1 MVEKITFDDIKTMV
15 TECVKRLLESTNMRT
30 LYHFTTISRFWEIAK
45 TNKLI
50 SANYF
55 KDYWDNNSHISVT
68 RHKSNFEGYAAAHP
82 KENCVRIQLNVPRLN
97 SSHNIIRIKPME
109 FYSPQRH
116 GRWDNYSS
124 KEYYQKNNLE
134 NGIEYHNQAEEGV
147 QMPDVSSQAIN
158 HLHKYV
164 DRIDILFDKL
174 ETISTDYDK
183 CIYELSQLK
192 DINNTGFGK
201 VVPIFVYGN
210 KNHFALQDNVCMTL
224 SKTIKYIE
232 ENVCDISKAYGD
244 NLKKFLDSINSLEE
258 NLNESTNMKHLYHFT
273 TFARFASIARNNFI
287 TSANYQKGYWDNSN
301 HISLTRHK
309 GNLEGF
315 AEASYYKD
323 SVIVRLE
330 FDTEKLN
337 SRHDV
342 LNIKPMEYYSPKR
355 ERFDA
360 SYGRKINGN
369 DSGKSRYQDK
379 DYYYQKLKSKEN
391 GTNLKWHPLNRHEY
405 QNQAEEG
412 LQVPSNTIENIN
424 KCISRVD
431 IYHPNLQALFC
442 GFKQFKNEIKSFAY
456 ILETE
461 FAKTVPI
468 FVYEDERHF
477 ILQDNCNISLK
488 DLVTDLTAQPDLY
501 ESVDELNKQ
510 TLQNAARAAYDK
522 GRYGEP
528 DDRVKK
534 FRQAAVDKHRE
545 EDQSFRYSNRTESE
559 DTQAKYITDNKGNK
573 LVIFDSD
580 YNSLQDLYNGVK
592 QGRLLIHCREVDEN
606 NIPQVLSPE
615 FGPTVQ
621 DAYGCEFSE
630 DMDLPELIFASE
642 NFNWAKNYPK
652 NHSSYTERRNG
663 VFFVYGDTFEK
674 SIGDGYVQT
683 IDGQIYMNYDVPV
696 TVETDDWFSEEDV
709 DVAGVMVINQ

>member
-15 TECVKRLLESTNMRT
+15 TECVKRLL
-30 LYHFTTISRFWEIAK
+30 
-45 TNKLI
+45 
-50 SANYF
+50 
-55 KDYWDNNSHISVT
+55 
-68 RHKSNFEGYAAAHP
+68 
-82 KENCVRIQLNVPRLN
+82 
-97 SSHNIIRIKPME
+97 
-109 FYSPQRH
+109 
-116 GRWDNYSS
+116 
-124 KEYYQKNNLE
+124 
-134 NGIEYHNQAEEGV
+134 
-147 QMPDVSSQAIN
+147 
-158 HLHKYV
+158 
-164 DRIDILFDKL
+164 
-174 ETISTDYDK
+174 
-183 CIYELSQLK
+183 
-192 DINNTGFGK
+192 
-201 VVPIFVYGN
+201 
-210 KNHFALQDNVCMTL
+210 
-224 SKTIKYIE
+224 
-232 ENVCDISKAYGD
+232 
-244 NLKKFLDSINSLEE
+244 
-258 NLNESTNMKHLYHFT
+258 ESTNMKHLYHFT

-379 DYYYQKLKSKEN
+379 DYYYQKLKNKEN

-412 LQVPSNTIENIN
+412 LQVPSDTIENIN
-424 KCISRVD
+424 KCVSRVD
-431 IYHPNLQALFC
+431 ILHPNLQVLFY
-442 GFKQFKNEIKSFAY
+442 GFKQFENEIKSFTY
-456 ILETE
+456 ILQTE

-488 DLVTDLTAQPDLY
+488 DLVTDLTAQPNLD

-510 TLQNAARAAYDK
+510 TLQNAAKAAYDK

-545 EDQSFRYSNRTESE
+545 EHQSFRYSNRPESE
-559 DTQAKYITDNKGNK
+559 DMQAKYITDNKGNK

-592 QGRLLIHCREVDEN
+592 QGKLLIHCREVDEN

-630 DMDLPELIFASE
+630 DMDLPELIFASD

-652 NHSSYTERRNG
+652 NHSSYTNRRNG

-683 IDGQIYMNYDVPV
+683 IDGQIYMNYNVPV
-696 TVETDDWFSEEDV
+696 IVETDDWFSEEDV
-709 DVAGVMVINQ
+709 DVAGVMIINQ